1 MVVFINETR
10 GFITLTIQY
19 GFLVCSVHLLLLL
32 YSVLF
37 GVSES
42 VSDCCLT
49 STQQFFSYTMARTS

>member
-32 YSVLF
+32 YMYSVLF
-37 GVSES
+37 GVSE
-42 VSDCCLT
+42 
-49 STQQFFSYTMARTS
+49 